1 MPTTI
6 EAALFVQEIRDS
18 IEDTD
23 KKVVLDSAF
32 FLLVRLVVH
41 SRRKT
46 GQLQLGYDNFASGNK
61 GGTVM
66 PGRAS
71 RHPRPSGDSIIRNI
85 KQHKPGQNFTTRN
98 LVPHAKMWEPIDRT
112 VELAAAETRQAFG

>member
-6 EAALFVQEIRDS
+6 EAARFVQEIRNG
-18 IEDTD
+18 IEDAD
-23 KKVVLDSAF
+23 KKIVFDSAF
-32 FLLVRLVVH
+32 FLLGRLVVH

-46 GQLQLGYDNFASGNK
+46 GQLHLGYDNFASGNK
-61 GGTVM
+61 GGSVM

-71 RHPRPSGDSIIRNI
+71 RHPKPNGDSIIRNI
-85 KQHKPGQNFTTRN
+85 KKHRAGQNFTTRN
-98 LVPHAKMWEPIDRT
+98 LVPHAKVWEPIDKT